1 MHIFVYIK
9 IYIHVHRIREHP
21 HFFFWLI
28 CINVNAQRGKFTS
41 TVMPNKPVGF
51 AGTQGGGGRG
61 KRERLWY
68 NSICPPPKK
77 KKQETTSLYTR
88 RNFSRLDNASRH
100 YKNQHKH
107 TNIFMCAH
115 AQRCSHNYI
124 KVSSFS
130 FLLRFSSSSNLLNT
144 AHFRT
149 SHTCIHILS
158 FHYC

>member
-51 AGTQGGGGRG
+51 AGTQGGRGRG

-68 NSICPPPKK
+68 NSICPPPQKK
-77 KKQETTSLYTR
+77 ETRGYLPLYTEELFPTR
-88 RNFSRLDNASRH
+88 QCFPTLQKPTQTHQHIYVCARTEVQSQL
-100 YKNQHKH
+100 YK
-107 TNIFMCAH
+107 
-115 AQRCSHNYI
+115 
-124 KVSSFS
+124 SFFVFLFAS
-130 FLLRFSSSSNLLNT
+130 FLL
-144 AHFRT
+144 
-149 SHTCIHILS
+149 IL
-158 FHYC
+158 